1 LQQGPGDLQLRRERT
16 AWRGSFTAMANPCE
30 VLCETDDADAARA
43 ICATVAAE
51 ARRIEHK
58 FSRYRDDS
66 VVHAI
71 NTSRGRPMQL
81 DAETVQLLE
90 FGATLWQLS
99 EGAFDLTSGVLRG
112 AWRFERGAS
121 LPDQSAI
128 DALLQRVGWQ
138 RVRWQPPELILPEGM
153 EIDLGG
159 IGKEY
164 AVDNAIGRLA
174 AWSSIP
180 VLVNFGGDLRV
191 NGPPPLERAWQVG
204 IESTAHAGTASHRI
218 QLSAGALA
226 TSGQT
231 YKFIEVAGRRYGHI
245 IDARTGWPTPD
256 APLTVTVAADTCSQ
270 AGVFT
275 TLAMLQG
282 ARAEQFLEAE
292 GLRFWC
298 QWARN
303 DAGLAVMPASTSMG

>member
-1 LQQGPGDLQLRRERT
+1 LQREPGELQLRRERT
-16 AWRGSFTAMANPCE
+16 LWRGWFTAMANPCE
-30 VLCETDDADAARA
+30 VLCQTDDAEVVYA
-43 ICATVAAE
+43 ICSAVAAE

-58 FSRYRDDS
+58 FSRYRSDS

-71 NTSRGRPMQL
+71 NTSRGQPLQL
-81 DAETVQLLE
+81 DAETAQLLQ

-99 EGAFDLTSGVLRG
+99 EGAFDLTSGVLRH
-112 AWRFERGAS
+112 AWRFEGGAG
-121 LPDQSAI
+121 LPEQGVI

-138 RVRWQPPELILPEGM
+138 RVGWQPPLLTLPEGM

-164 AVDNAIGRLA
+164 AVDSAIGRLA
-174 AWSSIP
+174 AWP
-180 VLVNFGGDLRV
+180 DVPLLVNFGGDLRV
-191 NGPPPLERAWQVG
+191 SGPPPLEGVWQVG
-204 IESTAHAGTASHRI
+204 VESTTRAGIPSRRI
-218 QLSAGALA
+218 QLGAGALA

-231 YKFIEVAGRRYGHI
+231 YRFIEVAGRRYGHI

-256 APLTVTVAADTCSQ
+256 APLAVTVAADTCSQ

-282 ARAEQFLEAE
+282 ACAEQFLEAE
-292 GLRFWC
+292 AIRFWC
-298 QWARN
+298 AR
-303 DAGLAVMPASTSMG
+303 S

>member
-1 LQQGPGDLQLRRERT
+1 LQQEPGELQLRRERT

-30 VLCETDDADAARA
+30 VLCQTDDAGAARA
-43 ICATVAAE
+43 ICETVAAE

-58 FSRYRDDS
+58 FSRYRADS

-71 NTSRGRPMQL
+71 NTSCGQPLRL

-99 EGAFDLTSGVLRG
+99 EGAFDLTSGVLRR
-112 AWRFERGAS
+112 AWRFERGAIP
-121 LPDQSAI
+121 PDRSSI
-128 DALLQRVGWQ
+128 DELLLRVGWQ
-138 RVRWQPPELILPEGM
+138 RVRWQPPELALPEGM

-164 AVDNAIGRLA
+164 AVDNAISRLT

-191 NGPPPLERAWQVG
+191 SGPPPHERVWQVG
-204 IESTAHAGTASHRI
+204 IESTVRAGAASHRI
-218 QLSAGALA
+218 QLGAGALA

-231 YKFIEVAGRRYGHI
+231 YKFIEFAGRRYGHI

-256 APLTVTVAADTCSQ
+256 APLAVTVAADTCSQ

-292 GLRFWC
+292 ALRFWC
-298 QWARN
+298 QR
-303 DAGLAVMPASTSMG
+303 